1 MVCTIV
7 CNVTGRRHQTLT
19 GLTLC
24 GARLDSQASPRRDQ
38 AQQGGQ
44 MYNHSYPTPSPH
56 LPGCHMTD
64 SVPDTAATLQQSARH
79 GMRRGFVEVAAAAAV
94 TLVHY
99 SCEACCSSTAAK
111 NRNNRHRGSSARAA
125 MGNTSCCD
133 QPSQTCL
140 RHHSPVKLTPHIA
153 Q

>member
-1 MVCTIV
+1 M
-7 CNVTGRRHQTLT
+7 
-19 GLTLC
+19 
-24 GARLDSQASPRRDQ
+24 SQARGIRHWPNAVWSQVREP
-38 AQQGGQ
+38 GQ
-44 MYNHSYPTPSPH
+44 PQKGSSTTGWPDVQSQLPPPQ

-64 SVPDTAATLQQSARH
+64 SLPDTAATQQQSARH

-111 NRNNRHRGSSARAA
+111 NRNNRHRGSCARAA

-133 QPSQTCL
+133 QPSQTC
-140 RHHSPVKLTPHIA
+140 HHSPVKLTPHIA
-153 Q
+153 QQSRRCHAADNV